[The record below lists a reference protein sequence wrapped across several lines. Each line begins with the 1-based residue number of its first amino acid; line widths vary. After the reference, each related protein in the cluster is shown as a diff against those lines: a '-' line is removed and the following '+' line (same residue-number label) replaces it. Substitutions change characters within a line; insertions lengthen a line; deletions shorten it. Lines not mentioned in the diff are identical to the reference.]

1 MSQTAIG
8 KGRIQKNSNEIR
20 LLTKG
25 ARSEGE
31 YNKGG
36 EKFLTWVLLGLAQP
50 LHQGKIAHLRKEGG
64 GMLADGFCDQFV
76 VIYP

>member
-1 MSQTAIG
+1 MTNPRPRVTARLDVTAIVKYCKCMSQTAIG

-36 EKFLTWVLLGLAQP
+36 EKFLT
-50 LHQGKIAHLRKEGG
+50 
-64 GMLADGFCDQFV
+64 
-76 VIYP
+76 